1 MRLSWGLCI
10 VRFLLF
16 DKMLRVDPGK
26 GGVGLKSVSLGEGF
40 FAGHPGRLP
49 TMPEPLIIEAVAQ
62 VGGWII
68 AVSSNFRHV
77 AIMVRLDKVTFF
89 RSVYPGDR
97 LTLNVEI
104 TAMSEEA
111 STSEGTAEVDGAKV
125 AQVER
130 LMYVL
135 YPVPEHLRGFVKK
148 GYITTGGGL
157 LDASGRL
164 VTTDHP

>member
-1 MRLSWGLCI
+1 

-40 FAGHPGRLP
+40 FAGHLGRLP
-49 TMPEPLIIEAVAQ
+49 TMPEPLIIESLAQ

-68 AVSSNFRHV
+68 AVSSNFQHV
-77 AIMVRLDKVTFF
+77 AIMVRLDKATFF
-89 RSVYPGDR
+89 RSVYPGDQ

-111 STSEGTAEVDGAKV
+111 STIEGAVEVGGARV
-125 AQVER
+125 AQVDR

-148 GYITTGGGL
+148 GYITAGGGL
-157 LDASGRL
+157 LDGSGSL
-164 VTTDHP
+164 VRTGHP